1 MKRINVLIVE
11 DDPMVMDIHKRFISS
26 IEGFQVA
33 GTARNG
39 SMAIEA
45 LGNENIDLVI
55 LDIYM
60 PELDGIEVLRRIR
73 QTGKDV
79 DIILITAAQEG
90 NTVKEV
96 VRYGAF
102 DYIIKPFKY
111 ERFREALVAYQKHY
125 QAINSVENGFS
136 QVDIDNMFKQ
146 RREESKHRLPKGIQQ
161 KTLELVIDI
170 LDRSNKNMSADELA
184 HMADIS
190 RVTARRYLEYLV
202 SCDKAYVEPCY
213 KDVGRPINKY
223 SSFDTR

>member
-1 MKRINVLIVE
+1 
-11 DDPMVMDIHKRFISS
+11 
-26 IEGFQVA
+26 
-33 GTARNG
+33 
-39 SMAIEA
+39 MAIKA
-45 LGNENIDLVI
+45 LDNKAIDLVI

-60 PELDGIEVLRRIR
+60 PVLDGIEVLKRIR

-125 QAINSVENGFS
+125 KAINSVKNGFS
-136 QVDIDNMFKQ
+136 QMDIDNMFKQ
-146 RREESKHRLPKGIQQ
+146 RREESRLRLPKGIQQ
-161 KTLELVIDI
+161 KTLELVINI
-170 LDRSNKNMSADELA
+170 LNRSNKSLSADEMA

-202 SCDKAYVEPCY
+202 SCNKAYIQPYY

-223 SSFDTR
+223 RLLNTR